1 VCAITLLEQWNNF
14 YRIMMADEEWFIQNT
29 GLQPVASLQEI
40 ANAMGLTK
48 KQVRTALKNALR
60 KVRENSDT

>member
-1 VCAITLLEQWNNF
+1 
-14 YRIMMADEEWFIQNT
+14 MMTDEEWFIQHT

>member
-1 VCAITLLEQWNNF
+1 
-14 YRIMMADEEWFIQNT
+14 MMTDEEWFIQNT